1 MCFVIFQRCKL
12 SFLVIIKSKQL
23 SFSRLIHFSSYE
35 AAEILRVL
43 FEKKHEDFECNR
55 FITNLDEDYPF

>member
-1 MCFVIFQRCKL
+1 M
-12 SFLVIIKSKQL
+12 